1 MRILVAGGGIG
12 GLTAALCLNRAG
24 FLVDVHERAKAFG
37 ELGAGIQLGP
47 NAMRVYRELGL
58 ADTILQNAVVP
69 ERLELRAGDTGA
81 TVFSIDAG
89 QKMQRRYKVP
99 YAHIHRADLVE
110 ILSRAVKD
118 RCGDGVHLASSIGE
132 VRSTATG
139 AIADFEN
146 GKGVRVAAIVGADGI
161 NSRVRQ
167 ALQGSEA
174 AAFSGYVAWRA
185 LVARSDALDALVPRA
200 ATVWAGPDRHAVTYR
215 LRGGDLI
222 NFVGVV
228 RQPDW
233 TVEGWSEPGD
243 VAELRAAF
251 AGFAEPVAALTD
263 SVERAFKWAIRERAP
278 SRRWG
283 EGQVTLLGDAA
294 HPMPPFMAQ
303 GAGMAVEDAWV
314 LAVHL
319 SRHRNALAGGLR
331 AYELERRK
339 RTAKVQDAAWRNL
352 AVFHTESGGQGQRL
366 RGQLRLANRFAPGL
380 IHSGTHWIY
389 NWKPA
394 PLTPG

>member
-58 ADTILQNAVVP
+58 EDVILQNAVIP
-69 ERLELRAGDTGA
+69 ERLELREGDTGQS
-81 TVFSIDAG
+81 VFSIAAG
-89 QKMQRRYKVP
+89 PKLQRRYNAP

-110 ILSRAVKD
+110 ILSRAVKA
-118 RCGDGVHLASSIGE
+118 RCGDGVHLASPIGE

-146 GKGVRVAAIVGADGI
+146 GRGVRVAAVVGADGI

-167 ALQGSEA
+167 VLQGDEA

-185 LVARSDALDALVPRA
+185 LVARSDTLDALIPHA
-200 ATVWAGPDRHAVTYR
+200 ATVWSGPDRHAVTYR
-215 LRGGDLI
+215 LRGGKLI

-243 VAELRAAF
+243 ATELRGAF
-251 AGFAEPVAALTD
+251 AGFADPVTKLTE
-263 SVERAFKWAIRERAP
+263 SVERAFRWAIRERPPA
-278 SRRWG
+278 RRWG
-283 EGQVTLLGDAA
+283 EGQITLLGDAA

-303 GAGMAVEDAWV
+303 GAAMAIEDAWT

-319 SRHRNALAGGLR
+319 SRHRDALAKGLR

-339 RTAKVQDAAWRNL
+339 RTARVQDAAWRNL
-352 AVFHTESGGQGQRL
+352 AVFHSESGGRGRRL

-394 PLTPG
+394 SLAPS